1 MPDLIDQLEALPGL
15 GAGRGP
21 EPDEIRARARRR
33 TTRRRLVL
41 GSALAAVL
49 VVVTL
54 AAPWRSDDAAQRVT
68 TDPTEATSTTPTTS
82 PSTTSSVPPAPATL
96 PPGLA
101 PSGLTAVP
109 VVDLDDGEV
118 ITVTFDDP
126 AEAERATFLAV
137 CDGEVVNQAYQTET
151 DTAGLLARCGPAV
164 TDVADSARVVAP
176 RVIDTPEGAVD
187 CGANV
192 GRCVVAAV
200 LDTGDARWSP
210 LGFTSGPQAP
220 VTINVAPSGPV
231 DDGTGVEVSG
241 EGGLPGQTILI
252 RPCLSR
258 SAPDDEDATGC
269 DAVRGVEVPVD
280 DDGRYRADM
289 ILYRDL
295 LTYSPDGSTASRW
308 VPCEPCTLVAQRSNA
323 QGEAATTPVEITAD
337 GPAIHPTVEI
347 AEPGPYAPGQRV
359 TLRGTGFQPS
369 ASRQPSLEIC
379 PADLMTQPF
388 TGDCAGTAG
397 VSTPGDGVPEVTP
410 AGTFTLP
417 GFQLPDAGLTTTA
430 GLRCDTNRACA
441 IGSTPGEG
449 IAFLLS
455 GPLDLSG

>member
-1 MPDLIDQLEALPGL
+1 MPDLIDQLEALAGL

-21 EPDEIRARARRR
+21 GPDEIRARARRR
-33 TTRRRLVL
+33 TMRRRLVL

-54 AAPWRSDDAAQRVT
+54 AAPWRSGDAAQRVT

-82 PSTTSSVPPAPATL
+82 PSTTSSVPPTL

-109 VVDLDDGEV
+109 VVDVEDGEL

-126 AEAERATFLAV
+126 AEAERTMFLAV
-137 CDGEVVNQAYQTET
+137 CDGEVVNQAYKTET

-164 TDVADSARVVAP
+164 TDVADSARVVAQ
-176 RVIDTPEGAVD
+176 RVIDTPKGAVD
-187 CGANV
+187 CGGNV

-200 LDTGDARWSP
+200 LDTGEARWSP
-210 LGFTSGPQAP
+210 LGFTTGPQAP
-220 VTINVAPSGPV
+220 VTIQVAPRSRV
-231 DDGTGVEVSG
+231 DDGTGVEISG

-258 SAPDDEDATGC
+258 AAPDDEDATGC
-269 DAVRGVEVPVD
+269 DAVRGVEVPVG

-308 VPCEPCTLVAQRSNA
+308 VPCEPCTLVARRSNG

-347 AEPGPYAPGQRV
+347 AEPGPHAPGQRV

-369 ASRQPSLEIC
+369 ASRRPSLEIC

-388 TGDCAGTAG
+388 AGDCAGTAG
-397 VSTPGDGVPEVTP
+397 VSTPGAGVPEVTP

-417 GFQLPDAGLTTTA
+417 GFQLPNADLTTSA
-430 GLRCDTNRACA
+430 GRRCNTNGACA

-455 GPLDLSG
+455 DPLDLSG